1 MGLLAISA
9 KFSTQR
15 SLPFMTSGTGLVAS
29 EVLWN
34 RILTETF
41 SYFYQS
47 SDFEVKHMFKTPPS
61 QQRCLNWFRLIDGLT
76 PLTLGVALLTSVAM
90 PVEARPVVIQSAPS
104 TSYIYGSP
112 IPSPVPVNPFT
123 GQPSSIYGNPQPTS
137 VRVYPAT
144 GQPYS
149 VSPYGYPDYNSG
161 IRRGRGVIRDST
173 LVNPT
178 VINSTISDSVLVD
191 PVIIDSSRLPYGRQ
205 RRSGIIYNSPGLGIR
220 IGY

>member
-1 MGLLAISA
+1 
-9 KFSTQR
+9 
-15 SLPFMTSGTGLVAS
+15 MTSGTGLVAS

-47 SDFEVKHMFKTPPS
+47 LDFFEVKQMFKTPPS

-76 PLTLGVALLTSVAM
+76 PLTLGVALLTSLGI
-90 PVEARPVVIQSAPS
+90 PVEARPVVVQSAPPN
-104 TSYIYGSP
+104 TYIYGSP
-112 IPSPVPVNPFT
+112 IPSPVPVNPIT
-123 GQPSSIYGNPQPTS
+123 SQPSYIYGNPIPTS
-137 VRVYPAT
+137 VPVYPVT

-149 VSPYGYPDYNSG
+149 VSPYDYRDYNSG
-161 IRRGRGVIRDST
+161 IRRGRGVIRNST

-191 PVIIDSSRLPYGRQ
+191 PVIIDSSSLPYGRV
-205 RRSGIIYNSPGLGIR
+205 RRSGIFYNSPGFGIR